1 MKQQLIPGSDIQYK
15 EIRDLF
21 HDKTWDVSYLSKT
34 GFSRSAASPIKSTC
48 HLHGYDITSN
58 IHSLVWNGIVVA
70 KYLESTND
78 YSFYNE
84 AEEILL
90 TKFDKTQFV
99 ATYTNFKESA
109 VLSGMGVRA
118 KNSLIY
124 NRKFGFQCKFM
135 AFMFPSKIVNYPE
148 VKPDRT
154 ILDLCIGCDDCIR
167 NCPANAIH
175 EDWIDAK
182 SCDNYI
188 GQNMV
193 MYWYE
198 KMKPDIPRE
207 VVETWTTWETIPKLE
222 WGQGIDGFYESEGWN
237 LKKDGV
243 VIPIP
248 HCKECTLQPKCS
260 KVPCLEN

>member
-1 MKQQLIPGSDIQYK
+1 MEQQLISGSDIQYK

-21 HDKTWDVSYLSKT
+21 HDKTWDVSYLSET
-34 GFSRSAASPIKSTC
+34 GFSQSAASPIKSTY
-48 HLHGYDITSN
+48 HLHGYDIISD

-78 YSFYNE
+78 YSFYTE

-109 VLSGMGVRA
+109 VLSGTGVRA

-188 GQNMV
+188 GQNMT

-207 VVETWTTWETIPKLE
+207 VVETWTTWETTPKLE